1 MRKRNAVALTAVL
14 AMTTTPLFAE
24 ETQSGIGKSNFS
36 YSTVGGYLGRVTP
49 DEEIVFLNEVYED
62 FGAAGIN
69 GAVQLAD
76 NLAIGASAGIF
87 TNEGNRTEIT
97 NSSISLNLFV
107 PIPIG
112 DRVDLIPRVGYVG
125 NEVEA
130 CADNI
135 CATEDDS
142 ALSYGLFT
150 RIWVVPGTLEISGG
164 FSDSDEENS
173 DSTTSIGAALWFR
186 EHHSIELNVDQND
199 SFDAVTV
206 GYRYTL

>member
-14 AMTTTPLFAE
+14 TMTTTPLFAE
-24 ETQSGIGKSNFS
+24 EAQSGIGKSNFS

-112 DRVDLIPRVGYVG
+112 DRVDLIPRVGMWATRSKLVRITSVPPKTIMLYLT
-125 NEVEA
+125 A
-130 CADNI
+130 CLPVFGLCRAPWR
-135 CATEDDS
+135 S
-142 ALSYGLFT
+142 A
-150 RIWVVPGTLEISGG
+150 VVSQILMRRTL
-164 FSDSDEENS
+164 
-173 DSTTSIGAALWFR
+173 TARL
-186 EHHSIELNVDQND
+186 Q
-199 SFDAVTV
+199 
-206 GYRYTL
+206 

>member
-130 CADNI
+130 TLVVDNEV
-135 CATEDDS
+135 AKGEVG
-142 ALSYGLFT
+142 A
-150 RIWVVPGTLEISGG
+150 GG
-164 FSDSDEENS
+164 VD
-173 DSTTSIGAALWFR
+173 A
-186 EHHSIELNVDQND
+186 EL
-199 SFDAVTV
+199 DAEFFARANAVH
-206 GYRYTL
+206 